1 MEENQQ
7 PLFLKLETS
16 MTSIPL
22 FTKLKEY
29 TFVGIFFFGKI
40 AFIESGSF
48 ISIIRKKEE
57 RKGLCLL
64 EACFYKLRMFS
75 KFSDKHL

>member
-40 AFIESGSF
+40 TFIELGSF
-48 ISIIRKKEE
+48 ISIIRNKRRKK
-57 RKGLCLL
+57 RAMSFRSLFL
-64 EACFYKLRMFS
+64 
-75 KFSDKHL
+75 

>member
-1 MEENQQ
+1 MFLEVWMEENQQ

-40 AFIESGSF
+40 TFIELGSF
-48 ISIIRKKEE
+48 ISMITGFAKKE
-57 RKGLCLL
+57 KGYV
-64 EACFYKLRMFS
+64 F
-75 KFSDKHL
+75 